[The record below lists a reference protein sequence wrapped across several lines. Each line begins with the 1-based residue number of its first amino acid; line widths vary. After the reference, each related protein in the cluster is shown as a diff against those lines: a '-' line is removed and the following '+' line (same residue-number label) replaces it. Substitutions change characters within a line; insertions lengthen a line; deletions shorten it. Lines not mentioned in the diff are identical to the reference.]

1 MHAEP
6 SVVLAVAVIVAS
18 VLSLA
23 GWSGGHSDK
32 KKLEEKKIITD
43 VSLFYYVIMT

>member
-6 SVVLAVAVIVAS
+6 SVVLGVAVIVAS

-32 KKLEEKKIITD
+32 KIVRKKIITE
-43 VSLFYYVIMT
+43 VSLFYHVIMT

>member
-23 GWSGGHSDK
+23 GWSGEHSDK
-32 KKLEEKKIITD
+32 KKLEEKKLSQMFLFSIM
-43 VSLFYYVIMT
+43 SL

>member
-23 GWSGGHSDK
+23 GWLGEHSDK
-32 KKLEEKKIITD
+32 KKLEEKKLSQMFLFSIM
-43 VSLFYYVIMT
+43 SL